1 MTLLEDDVTDL
12 QDEVEEIETD
22 INQLDGELL
31 LVEGN
36 VAGNIDD
43 IDGNSFV
50 VFKNTDQH
58 KIFSLKP
65 RNGMFLLQSF
75 RNNVVVFVA
84 LLLREA
90 EYDLERSRNY
100 WRNYI

>member
-1 MTLLEDDVTDL
+1 M
-12 QDEVEEIETD
+12 
-22 INQLDGELL
+22 
-31 LVEGN
+31 
-36 VAGNIDD
+36 AGNIDD

-50 VFKNTDQH
+50 VFKNTDQR

-75 RNNVVVFVA
+75 RNNVVVFAA

>member
-22 INQLDGELL
+22 INQLDDELL

-43 IDGNSFV
+43 IDGNAFV
-50 VFKNTDQH
+50 VFKNTYQP
-58 KIFSLKP
+58 KTFSLKP
-65 RNGMFLLQSF
+65 RNGMFL
-75 RNNVVVFVA
+75 
-84 LLLREA
+84 
-90 EYDLERSRNY
+90 
-100 WRNYI
+100 